1 MKLRKLI
8 LISFLSLHIV
18 AAHAGVPATTPV
30 QQRSI
35 TLEEA
40 ITAAYRLS
48 AGVKFANAYSRSDIG
63 QRALQAK
70 K

>member
-30 QQRSI
+30 QQR
-35 TLEEA
+35 
-40 ITAAYRLS
+40 LS
-48 AGVKFANAYSRSDIG
+48 PW
-63 QRALQAK
+63 K
-70 K
+70 KPLRWPACKV